1 MASSKRQA
9 GVRRVRKT
17 AREGL
22 GEGGESRN
30 DLLRPDPQ
38 WQLDAQL
45 ASRRAV
51 GAPARPLGLF
61 ELRQQPATVG
71 VKGGARL
78 ADLPTK
84 PTKAF
89 GQVAPVR
96 SRAVPHDAVLRCGVG
111 AQGGHKILPRF
122 VIREG
127 VQGICPIW
135 ARSAHQS
142 PFFVARRNSASITQ
156 PSPSWA
162 ITRGAL

>member
-89 GQVAPVR
+89 GQVAPFAAAP
-96 SRAVPHDAVLRCGVG
+96 SHMMPSFG
-111 AQGGHKILPRF
+111 AESGHKEGTRF
-122 VIREG
+122 
-127 VQGICPIW
+127 CPD
-135 ARSAHQS
+135 S
-142 PFFVARRNSASITQ
+142 
-156 PSPSWA
+156 
-162 ITRGAL
+162 